1 MVQGIESFK
10 KHFEGMEKQY
20 TIIGGTACDLLMSE
34 AGEDFRA
41 TRDIDIV
48 LIIES
53 LSAEFAKKFWQY
65 IIEADYEHKNKS
77 TQDVQFYRFKNPKT
91 KDYPSMIEIFS
102 RKPDA
107 LILPED
113 AVITPLHISDE
124 VSSLSAILL
133 NEEYYEFIKNGIV
146 QIEGIAILDAVH
158 LIPLKV
164 KAWSDLSEKK
174 AKGTSVD
181 SKDVKKHKNDVYR
194 LCTLLTPE
202 TQMEV
207 PANIYNE
214 VQNFIEYIKTDDIDL
229 RQLGIRG
236 MTKENMIAILTS
248 AYVRQI

>member
-1 MVQGIESFK
+1 M
-10 KHFEGMEKQY
+10 
-20 TIIGGTACDLLMSE
+20 
-34 AGEDFRA
+34 
-41 TRDIDIV
+41 
-48 LIIES
+48 
-53 LSAEFAKKFWQY
+53 
-65 IIEADYEHKNKS
+65 
-77 TQDVQFYRFKNPKT
+77 
-91 KDYPSMIEIFS
+91 
-102 RKPDA
+102 
-107 LILPED
+107 
-113 AVITPLHISDE
+113 
-124 VSSLSAILL
+124 
-133 NEEYYEFIKNGIV
+133 

-174 AKGTSVD
+174 ANGMSVD